1 MRLLTVTMR
10 FAELVREK
18 ETQFPA
24 WSRRLYASVVMSG
37 TEGATDA
44 NVEHAEKYAEIL
56 AMVLE
61 FEARIQADL
70 TALRRSWS
78 DPDQAAGP
86 GAPAGV
92 KRLAVFDRCVVSWA
106 VRVLPPTP
114 EELAREPRTCEFT
127 GMPTCDWVVMEFGH
141 QPTDRAVPLRALLDR
156 TAFDELVRPIML
168 YAHFFTHMVQHMDTS
183 YTQAERLLAYSRE
196 LDEVRRV
203 VRAMNLRR

>member
-18 ETQFPA
+18 ESQFPA

-92 KRLAVFDRCVVSWA
+92 KR
-106 VRVLPPTP
+106 
-114 EELAREPRTCEFT
+114 
-127 GMPTCDWVVMEFGH
+127 WVVMEFGH